1 MPCPAPDCKGYLSSA
16 YKCAACSKYA
26 CPHCLV
32 VLGVDKDPE
41 HECDPDVVATVEQ
54 IKKETKPCPNCG
66 ERIGKVDGCNQMW
79 CTKCHTAFDWRTGKI
94 DKEIK
99 FIILI
104 FFSGIGRI
112 LLTGKFP

>member
-32 VLGVDKDPE
+32 VLGVDKDPQ

-54 IKKETKPCPNCG
+54 IKKETKLP
-66 ERIGKVDGCNQMW
+66 EL
-79 CTKCHTAFDWRTGKI
+79 WRTHWK
-94 DKEIK
+94 
-99 FIILI
+99 
-104 FFSGIGRI
+104 GRW
-112 LLTGKFP
+112 LQPNVVH